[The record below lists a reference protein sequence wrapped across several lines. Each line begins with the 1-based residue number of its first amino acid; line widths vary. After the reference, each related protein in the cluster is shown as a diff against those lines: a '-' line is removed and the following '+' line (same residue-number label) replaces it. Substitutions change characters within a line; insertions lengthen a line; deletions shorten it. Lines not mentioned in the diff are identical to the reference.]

1 LYFQADNIFPF
12 VILVPTF
19 VMGKITW
26 GIFQQILTAFGQV
39 ANSFQLVVAAWPT
52 IVELLS
58 IFKRLKGFEAVLYD
72 KPLPNLDQEFLAGT
86 DSDT

>member
-1 LYFQADNIFPF
+1 
-12 VILVPTF
+12 
-19 VMGKITW
+19 
-26 GIFQQILTAFGQV
+26 V

-72 KPLPNLDQEFLAGT
+72 KPLPDLDQEFLAGT
-86 DSDT
+86 DTDA